1 MNRFLKEKEQAA
13 ADKVKEESQA
23 VAGGRCWKRV
33 LLRSFQNTGDLDTCL
48 SLKIK
53 LPSSVLFRDLGP
65 AHHHPSCH
73 CGLLR
78 RCHLLLQDGW
88 LNAVFF
94 YLCLAISSLNVKNL

>member
-1 MNRFLKEKEQAA
+1 MRKTEDKEKATTVE
-13 ADKVKEESQA
+13 ADNKVKV

-33 LLRSFQNTGDLDTCL
+33 LLRALQSTGDLNTCF

-73 CGLLR
+73 CGLLLLR
-78 RCHLLLQDGW
+78 LCHLLLQDGW
-88 LNAVFF
+88 LNAIFFVFGH
-94 YLCLAISSLNVKNL
+94 IKP

>member
-1 MNRFLKEKEQAA
+1 MRKTEDKEKATTVE
-13 ADKVKEESQA
+13 ADNKVKV

-33 LLRSFQNTGDLDTCL
+33 LLRALQNTGDLNTCF

-78 RCHLLLQDGW
+78 LCHLLLQDGW
-88 LNAVFF
+88 LNDVLFLFVFGH
-94 YLCLAISSLNVKNL
+94 IKP

>member
-1 MNRFLKEKEQAA
+1 M
-13 ADKVKEESQA
+13 KEESLA

-33 LLRSFQNTGDLDTCL
+33 LLRALQGTGDLNTCL

-78 RCHLLLQDGW
+78 LCHLLLQDGW
-88 LNAVFF
+88 LNAVLFLF
-94 YLCLAISSLNVKNL
+94 VFGHIKP